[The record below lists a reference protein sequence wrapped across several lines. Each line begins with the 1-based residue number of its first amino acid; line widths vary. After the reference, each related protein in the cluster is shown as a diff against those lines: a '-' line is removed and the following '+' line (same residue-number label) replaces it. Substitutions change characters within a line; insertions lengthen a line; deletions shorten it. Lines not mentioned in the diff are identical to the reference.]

1 MNNITKIK
9 PFANSGALVDYAVDL
24 VSSDDYPSMAFIGYG
39 DTIAEILGTF
49 LAEYTTD
56 IDIINMDECTY
67 NDLYRLVIDEDF
79 MISVVSIKKDNGE
92 YIMTNVDM
100 QFISDEV
107 PARYFKAVDDKGYKY
122 QVFTLDSDFE
132 EETDD
137 SEENIETDTEIA
149 EENNNDS
156 DFKIPVSVN
165 FEVSLNG
172 KPYDKLSDNEKQLFD
187 FMFDWGFFW

>member
-9 PFANSGALVDYAVDL
+9 PFVDSGALVDGAFETMSKIDGQ
-24 VSSDDYPSMAFIGYG
+24 SMAFIGY
-39 DTIAEILGTF
+39 DNTIAEILGT
-49 LAEYTTD
+49 LLTEYTTD

-79 MISVVSIKKDNGE
+79 IISVIPIKRDNGE

-107 PARYFKAVDDKGYKY
+107 PARYVRIVDDKGYKY

-132 EETDD
+132 EEMDD
-137 SEENIETDTEIA
+137 LEDIETDTEIA
-149 EENNNDS
+149 EENSNDS

-172 KPYDKLSDNEKQLFD
+172 RPYDRLSDDEKQLFD
-187 FMFDWGFFW
+187 MMFDWGFFW

>member
-9 PFANSGALVDYAVDL
+9 PFANSEALVDYAVDL
-24 VSSDDYPSMAFIGYG
+24 VSSDDCPSMAFIGYG

-79 MISVVSIKKDNGE
+79 IISIVPIRKDNSE
-92 YIMTNVDM
+92 YIMTDVDI

-107 PARYFKAVDDKGYKY
+107 STKYVFALDKRGQKY
-122 QVFTLDSDFE
+122 QIFTLDSDFE
-132 EETDD
+132 EEIDD
-137 SEENIETDTEIA
+137 FEEDIETTTEITEENS
-149 EENNNDS
+149 NDIS
-156 DFKIPVSVN
+156 FEIPVSVK
-165 FEVSLNG
+165 FEASLNG
-172 KPYDKLSDNEKQLFD
+172 RPYNKLSDDEKQLFD
-187 FMFDWGFFW
+187 MMFDWGLFW